1 MEYTLRIWQEND
13 VESLIK
19 HANNPKIA
27 QFMTNAFPYPYTEEN
42 GKAFIK
48 MASSGNPTNIFA
60 IEVEGNAVGGI
71 GIHPQSDVMCKNAEL
86 GYWLGEQYWGR
97 GIITNAIQKMVQY
110 AFENFDLIRIYARPY
125 GNNIASQKALLKA
138 GFKLEATIQKNIFK
152 NGEFL
157 DEMIFAYRKIV

>member
-1 MEYTLRIWQEND
+1 MEYTLRTWQEND

-27 QFMTNAFPYPYTEEN
+27 QFMTDAFPYPYTEEK

-48 MASSGNPTNIFA
+48 YALTGNPTNIFA

-71 GIHPQSDVMCKNAEL
+71 GIHPQLDVMCKNAEL
-86 GYWLGEQYWGR
+86 GYWLSEQYWGR
-97 GIITNAIQKMVQY
+97 GIITNAIQEMVNY
-110 AFENFDLIRIYARPY
+110 AFEKFDIIRIYARPY

-138 GFKLEATIQKNIFK
+138 RFVLEANIQKSIFK
-152 NGEFL
+152 NGELL
-157 DEMIFAYRKIV
+157 DEMIFAYRKNK